1 MKRKV
6 YETGRISTLQE
17 MKAFFAMIRELF
29 PEIDVFIGS
38 HELINEKIFNNEC
51 YSIVITR
58 RKTRLYIWWIK

>member
-6 YETGRISTLQE
+6 CETGRISTLQE
-17 MKAFFAMIRELF
+17 TKAFFVLIRGLF
-29 PEIDVFIGS
+29 SEIDAFIGS

-58 RKTRLYIWWIK
+58 RKTKLYI